1 VKLLIADDDTLFR
14 MMLRQMF
21 CEEYE
26 LEIVENGNDAL
37 AALQREDSSQLAIL
51 DWVMPGLSGP
61 QVCREI
67 RALGRTQRP
76 YLLLVTS
83 KNNRAEEIAG
93 FEAGADDYVVK
104 PFQPEELRA
113 RLKVGRRVIE
123 LQNALEEQVAATR
136 STLEINQLLRK
147 VVPPCSYCQKSEE
160 CLLLAPAMTNFSVV
174 AQGRAFCPQWV
185 PEEHESVG
193 LPEMNL
199 GDTRV

>member
-14 MMLRQMF
+14 MMLRQML

-26 LEIVENGNDAL
+26 LEIVENGDNAL
-37 AALQREDSSQLAIL
+37 AALQREDSPQLAIL

-61 QVCREI
+61 QVCREVRTLA
-67 RALGRTQRP
+67 RAQRP

-93 FEAGADDYVVK
+93 LEAGADDYVVK
-104 PFQPEELRA
+104 PFQPEELHA

-136 STLEINQLLRK
+136 SALETNRLLRK
-147 VVPPCSYCQKSEE
+147 VVPPCSYCQAAEE
-160 CLLLAPAMTNFSVV
+160 CLLIAPSMADFS
-174 AQGRAFCPQWV
+174 ANGQGRAFCPQWI
-185 PEEHESVG
+185 PEGDDSAI
-193 LPEMNL
+193 LPQLIL

>member
-1 VKLLIADDDTLFR
+1 

-37 AALQREDSSQLAIL
+37 AALQREASSQLAIL

-61 QVCREI
+61 QVCREV
-67 RALGRTQRP
+67 RALGRAQRP

-93 FEAGADDYVVK
+93 LEAGADDYVVK
-104 PFQPEELRA
+104 PFQPEELHA

-123 LQNALEEQVAATR
+123 LQNALEEQVTATR
-136 STLEINQLLRK
+136 S
-147 VVPPCSYCQKSEE
+147 
-160 CLLLAPAMTNFSVV
+160 
-174 AQGRAFCPQWV
+174 
-185 PEEHESVG
+185 
-193 LPEMNL
+193 
-199 GDTRV
+199 